1 MTTAFLKRVLAG
13 LALLTIVSPMA
24 AYADHD
30 NHRHHNKNWR
40 ANSNWKNNNWKN
52 NNWKRNS
59 NWQKKHYKNV
69 QKAQRKQNDRFR
81 KIANNNN
88 REYWRTHW
96 GNNWN
101 DQREWYRH
109 NMRNM
114 QRARQAQLDAQ
125 MRAQYLAYRNNN
137 YNGPYGWDM
146 YSEPGFLDYLH
157 MRSPGLLNSIR
168 SIIGF

>member
-1 MTTAFLKRVLAG
+1 MNTVFTRRLLAG

-30 NHRHHNKNWR
+30 HHRH
-40 ANSNWKNNNWKN
+40 NNNWKQKN
-52 NNWKRNS
+52 
-59 NWQKKHYKNV
+59 NWQKKYYKNV
-69 QKAQRKQNDRFR
+69 QKAQKRQYNNYRKV
-81 KIANNNN
+81 ANNVN
-88 REYWRTHW
+88 RDYWHTHW

-101 DQREWYRH
+101 DQREWYKH
-109 NMRNM
+109 NLRNM
-114 QRARQAQLDAQ
+114 QRAQQQQYEAQ

-137 YNGPYGWDM
+137 YNGPYGWDA

-157 MRSPGLLNSIR
+157 TRSPGLLNSIR